1 MNRVLLN
8 REGEA
13 LRRAILDDPDD
24 DISRLVFADWLAENG
39 DDARGQL
46 IRVQVEA
53 SRLAP
58 SREPADRQRFAE
70 LTAEASLLLT
80 RHEARWLA
88 ELPQIAGVRWM
99 APSYT
104 NSGPLFQRG
113 FVNNLACNS
122 WALLREHGPAL
133 FDLTPIERLSIHL
146 ESLAELRQ
154 LARTPWLRNLRSL
167 ELCETPL
174 GSQGLPLLAGSPVLR
189 KLQRLD
195 LNRPVSAVSF
205 AGVLDTPFFR
215 QLDTLCLH
223 QVSMESGL
231 VVLTQPNPTTFAAWQ
246 LRRFEW
252 SSSTPLPFL
261 FAAVT
266 PLPPP
271 LGKCLERASCV
282 G

>member
-1 MNRVLLN
+1 
-8 REGEA
+8 
-13 LRRAILDDPDD
+13 
-24 DISRLVFADWLAENG
+24 
-39 DDARGQL
+39 
-46 IRVQVEA
+46 
-53 SRLAP
+53 
-58 SREPADRQRFAE
+58 
-70 LTAEASLLLT
+70 
-80 RHEARWLA
+80 
-88 ELPQIAGVRWM
+88 M

-266 PLPPP
+266 PLPPRLTWLRLQSQTGDGDLLATSFGQMP
-271 LGKCLERASCV
+271 GARQLRRLNLRDNRITDRGAIALAECDHLDDLELLDLRDNRIGYSARQRLRDRFDHDDCRLLLGN
-282 G
+282 GGPP